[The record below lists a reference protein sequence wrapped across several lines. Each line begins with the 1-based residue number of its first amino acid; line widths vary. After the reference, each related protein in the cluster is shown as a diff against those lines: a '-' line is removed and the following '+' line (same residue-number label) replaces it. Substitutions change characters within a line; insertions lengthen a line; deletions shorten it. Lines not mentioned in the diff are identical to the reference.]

1 MSARARDHLGVTL
14 ADRYRLVRPLGFG
27 ATARVFLA
35 VDTHLERHVAI
46 KVLHPD
52 LMAQPQVRRRFRA
65 EAQAAA
71 KLRHPHVVAV
81 FDWSDAEREAFLV
94 TEYLPGGSLRTMLDE
109 HGPLSLS
116 QTLSIGLDAANG
128 LAAAH
133 HEGIV
138 HRDIKPAN
146 LLFTPHH
153 GQVPAERLCIAD
165 FGIARIMAESS
176 WTEPGGLLVGTA
188 RYAAPEQA
196 SGVDVGP
203 TADVYSLALTMIEAA
218 TGAVPSV
225 AASPLATMMRRQ
237 DADVTVPAEL
247 GPLRPILTAAT
258 QADPARRPSAIE
270 FAAALAKAA
279 TSLPR
284 PAPLPIAES
293 GQPQGGDD
301 LTIVDDLVV
310 ELDDTDAD
318 ADDEPLLSDDLLAES
333 TLIDS
338 AFGAGYLDG
347 DDPEDALAG
356 AEPTVEHDAAPTT
369 RTAAALANPD
379 EFDEFAAAGLG
390 DAGFEGDGL
399 DGADDDF
406 SDEFDDEPRRS
417 RSGLFLVLALVA
429 LVAVGVAA
437 IVLSQRDPEPVIET
451 FPAGT
456 YVGRTLDDV
465 QSDLALRGWDATVA
479 YERADGTEAGDVLQ
493 QVPPPGTELEAGAVI
508 TLVVSE
514 GPLLHLVPNVVGLTK
529 PDALSSLAAAG
540 LQVGLIDSSVHDE
553 EVVVGSV
560 VSQAVEPGTE
570 LETGATVDLAISA
583 GPEPRTVPDLSGL
596 TLEEATLVLTDLG
609 LVVVPAEDY
618 SQTVPE
624 GEVIGSDPGLDATI
638 ARDAEITVTV
648 SLGLPFVT
656 IPDVTDLD
664 VTEADQILTDA
675 GLVVVD
681 IVGPLT
687 TVLTTDPEP
696 GETVRQ
702 GTEIRIITRNRR

>member
-1 MSARARDHLGVTL
+1 MTVSSPSAPTPPPSASVSARAHDHLGVTL
-14 ADRYRLVRPLGFG
+14 ADRYRLLQPLGFG

-35 VDTHLERHVAI
+35 VDTHLEREVAI

-52 LMAQPQVRRRFRA
+52 LMAQPQVRRRFQA

-81 FDWSDAEREAFLV
+81 FDWSDAAREAFLV

-116 QTLSIGLDAANG
+116 QTLSVGLDAANG

-146 LLFTPHH
+146 LLFAPQPGHT
-153 GQVPAERLCIAD
+153 PAERLCIAD
-165 FGIARIMAESS
+165 FGIARIMAEAS

-196 SGVDVGP
+196 SGTDVGP
-203 TADVYSLALTMIEAA
+203 TADVYSLALTLIEAA

-225 AASPLATMMRRQ
+225 AASPLATMLRRQ
-237 DADVTVPAEL
+237 DDDVEVPAEL
-247 GPLRPILTAAT
+247 GPLRPILAAAT
-258 QADPARRPSAIE
+258 KADAAARPSASE
-270 FAAALAKAA
+270 FAAALARAA
-279 TSLPR
+279 ASLPR
-284 PAPLPIAES
+284 PAPLPLAE
-293 GQPQGGDD
+293 PPATTPDGDGAANGATPASQSSAD
-301 LTIVDDLVV
+301 DVTIIDDLVI
-310 ELDDTDAD
+310 EPDESF
-318 ADDEPLLSDDLLAES
+318 DDEPLLSDDLLAETS
-333 TLIDS
+333 LIDTS
-338 AFGAGYLDG
+338 FGAGHLG
-347 DDPEDALAG
+347 EL
-356 AEPTVEHDAAPTT
+356 
-369 RTAAALANPD
+369 D
-379 EFDEFAAAGLG
+379 EFDEF
-390 DAGFEGDGL
+390 
-399 DGADDDF
+399 
-406 SDEFDDEPRRS
+406 DEFDDEVPRRS
-417 RSGLFLVLALVA
+417 RSGLLLVLALIA
-429 LVAVGVAA
+429 LVAAGVAA

-583 GPEPRTVPDLSGL
+583 GPEPRTVPDLAGL
-596 TLEEATLVLTDLG
+596 TLDEATLLLTDLG

-656 IPDVTDLD
+656 VPDVLDRD

-675 GLVVVD
+675 GLEVVD

-687 TVLTTDPEP
+687 TVLNTEPEP

-702 GTEIRIITRNRR
+702 GTEIRIVTRTRR